1 MAEFR
6 TGGFQ
11 SIPPVIKNLII
22 INALVWLAQITVGRS
37 AGSFSITDVFAL
49 HDVQSPLFKPH
60 QLITYMF
67 LHDPDSVFHL
77 LFNMYALWMFGAI
90 LENFWGSKR
99 FLIFYILCGLGA
111 AVAHLCI
118 LYFQNAELVTQFKA
132 LDPIMRQ
139 EYQEN
144 FNYKINQA
152 TLGASGAVFG
162 CLAAFGYLFPNST
175 LIMLP
180 IPFPIKAKWL
190 VLMYAA
196 IELIAGVRST
206 AGDNVAHWAHLGGAA
221 VGILIVIYWKKTDR
235 RNFY

>member
-1 MAEFR
+1 MANFR

-11 SIPPVIKNLII
+11 SIPPVIKNLVI

-37 AGSFSITDVFAL
+37 SAFSITDYFAL
-49 HDVQSPLFKPH
+49 HDIHSSLFKPY
-60 QLITYMF
+60 QLVTYMF
-67 LHDPDSVFHL
+67 LHDPDSIFHL
-77 LFNMYALWMFGAI
+77 LLNMYALWMFGSI

-99 FLIFYILCGLGA
+99 FLIFYTLCGIGA

-118 LYFQNAELVTQFKA
+118 LYFQNDELVRQFHA
-132 LDPIMRQ
+132 LDPVTQ
-139 EYQEN
+139 QQYLEN
-144 FNYKINQA
+144 YTYKINEA

-190 VLMYAA
+190 VIVYAG
-196 IELIAGVRST
+196 IELIAGIRAT

-221 VGILIVIYWKKTDR
+221 VGILIVMYWRKTDR